1 MKVENVTEYQILFEP
16 GCGLDDFYTE
26 DENEYEQYFQELEDN
41 NELDKISQCVRKDYV
56 WNDENQ
62 DYEEDWVEILYDNIN
77 EEKELPMFI
86 EYYYATEERAK
97 QRAKELQ
104 KLGRTTKIKKSGNE
118 YALYVSYEP
127 ISEINEDIEENTKTK
142 LVKSY
147 KETDYGW
154 HNNATTIYGELL
166 DGNYYSYVPDNESL
180 SIYNAP
186 ITDKYIDTAYN
197 YQTDDERADDKW
209 FDNFDK
215 EHNITA
221 KYSQDQL
228 FALQDELDNIYF
240 NEENGIL
247 DESYKVYT
255 LVGDDGV
262 YNSYEVD
269 TVETEEQAEDRV
281 AELQAETG
289 NSAYYE
295 ETSNNNTTLYEIEY
309 AVPDYTG
316 GGIYQYTGKLKDNN
330 YFIADDTNCPF
341 NIRILDVDPD
351 IVHTD
356 DEGIEYTTFEDV
368 DYQEQHLVEDVDI
381 DNAREMTKAILQWIV
396 NNEPEGNYQMEDI
409 ENLLNGVNKTINKKE
424 TKVVETNTN
433 GRDKSDFKQMLKTFD
448 NNGKYA
454 KRGNWEIGRG
464 GYDLWYEI
472 SYNKV
477 PVIGC
482 TSGKVS
488 AYQKGYEDYAKLVAD
503 EYNDTYVDTLTEGK
517 VTTMSGTYNTEEYNK
532 ICDELKQAYKDAW
545 NGKISY
551 TELEDKKKSSGLSNG
566 ELSSIQYIAS
576 REDDKKEESSKLTE
590 TSDDELEKLEQ
601 DLRAREIQALKDI
614 GDPDPDNLMGI
625 AKRLPAEQY
634 SKFEKEQ
641 AILDTIRMIH
651 SILIYTDSK
660 LWTEKYVMESKY
672 MQDYIN
678 DLGRDTVKDIVNKE
692 IADFKANATIQ
703 RGVYTDSEGVSYNS
717 LGWKKKTE
725 AKSLKTLVTK
735 IQNKINKVLQEPEY
749 GFTEKEIKDYTVVET
764 EKLNDEE
771 IKIEVRA
778 ELDYEGLDNLMTELN
793 PIIQK
798 YDENSY
804 FDADEPGIASAII
817 NTKINKITEAVDK
830 EEVQDKVEQEK
841 QETGIKDDID
851 TEDEVKTATK
861 KEVYQYAKQQG
872 LDLDKLRKQG
882 IDLSEVQDV
891 LDKVIGNMVS
901 KSVIEYEDKTNKQVD
916 WDFNVKD
923 NDIEI
928 IITELK

>member
-1 MKVENVTEYQILFEP
+1 MKVENVTEYQILFQP

-62 DYEEDWVEILYDNIN
+62 DYEEDWVEILFDNIN

-127 ISEINEDIEENTKTK
+127 ISEINEDIEEKDTKTK

-295 ETSNNNTTLYEIEY
+295 EETSNNNTTSYEIEY

-356 DEGIEYTTFEDV
+356 DEGIEYTTFEDM

-381 DNAREMTKAILQWIV
+381 DNAREMTKAILQWV
-396 NNEPEGNYQMEDI
+396 VDNEPEGNYQIEDI
-409 ENLLNGVNKTINKKE
+409 ENLLDSVNKTINKKE
-424 TKVVETNTN
+424 TKVVETNIN

-448 NNGKYA
+448 SNGKYA

-517 VTTMSGTYNTEEYNK
+517 VTTMSGTYDIEEYHK

-590 TSDDELEKLEQ
+590 TSDDELEKQEQ

-614 GDPDPDNLMGI
+614 GDPNPDNLFGI

-660 LWTEKYVMESKY
+660 LWTEKYVMENKY
-672 MQDYIN
+672 MQDCIN

-717 LGWKKKTE
+717 LGWKKK
-725 AKSLKTLVTK
+725 
-735 IQNKINKVLQEPEY
+735 
-749 GFTEKEIKDYTVVET
+749 
-764 EKLNDEE
+764 
-771 IKIEVRA
+771 
-778 ELDYEGLDNLMTELN
+778 
-793 PIIQK
+793 
-798 YDENSY
+798 
-804 FDADEPGIASAII
+804 
-817 NTKINKITEAVDK
+817 TEAVDK

>member
-1 MKVENVTEYQILFEP
+1 MKVDKVTEYQILFEP

-41 NELDKISQCVRKDYV
+41 NELDKISQCVKKDYI

-62 DYEEDWVEILYDNIN
+62 DYEEDWVEILFDNIN

-86 EYYYATEERAK
+86 EYYYATEEQAK

-104 KLGRTTKIKKSGNE
+104 KLGRTTKIKEEDNK

-127 ISEINEDIEENTKTK
+127 ISEIDEDIDKDTKTK

-197 YQTDDERADDKW
+197 YQTDDERADDEW

-215 EHNITA
+215 EHNVTA
-221 KYSQDQL
+221 KYSQNQL
-228 FALQDELDNIYF
+228 FTLIDELDNIYF
-240 NEENGIL
+240 NGENGIL

-255 LVGDDGV
+255 LVGDNGV

-269 TVETEEQAEDRV
+269 TVETEEQAVDRV
-281 AELQAETG
+281 AEIQAETG

-295 ETSNNNTTLYEIEY
+295 EETS
-309 AVPDYTG
+309 
-316 GGIYQYTGKLKDNN
+316 
-330 YFIADDTNCPF
+330 
-341 NIRILDVDPD
+341 
-351 IVHTD
+351 
-356 DEGIEYTTFEDV
+356 
-368 DYQEQHLVEDVDI
+368 
-381 DNAREMTKAILQWIV
+381 
-396 NNEPEGNYQMEDI
+396 
-409 ENLLNGVNKTINKKE
+409 NKKE
-424 TKVVETNTN
+424 TLDIVNVIRTNGGNEDYPITLYGELSDNTYFVYYPEDDLVEVYDTDPSELINIIYAIQDEEDDEEAVMQYQEEYNEFFEQHNVETYNIDDEITNKLKEIYLNGNEKIESKKETRVVETNLN

-482 TSGKVS
+482 TDGKVS

-517 VTTMSGTYNTEEYNK
+517 VTTMSGTYDIEKYDK

-551 TELEDKKKSSGLSNG
+551 TELEDKKKNSGLSNG

-576 REDDKKEESSKLTE
+576 RETDKKEESSKLTE
-590 TSDDELEKLEQ
+590 TSDNELEKLKQ
-601 DLRAREIQALKDI
+601 DLKARERQALKDI
-614 GDPDPDNLMGI
+614 GDPNPDDLIGI

-634 SKFEKEQ
+634 NEFKKEQ
-641 AILDTIRMIH
+641 DRIDTISMIH

-660 LWTEKYVMESKY
+660 LWTEKYVMEDKY
-672 MQDYIN
+672 MQDYIK
-678 DLGRDTVKDIVNKE
+678 DLGEDTVRDIVNKE
-692 IADFKANATIQ
+692 IADFKENATVQ
-703 RGVYTDSEGVSYNS
+703 RDVYTDSEGVSYNS
-717 LGWKKKTE
+717 LDWKKKTE
-725 AKSLKTLVTK
+725 AVD
-735 IQNKINKVLQEPEY
+735 I
-749 GFTEKEIKDYTVVET
+749 
-764 EKLNDEE
+764 
-771 IKIEVRA
+771 
-778 ELDYEGLDNLMTELN
+778 
-793 PIIQK
+793 
-798 YDENSY
+798 
-804 FDADEPGIASAII
+804 
-817 NTKINKITEAVDK
+817 DK

>member
-1 MKVENVTEYQILFEP
+1 MKVDKVTEYQILFEP

-41 NELDKISQCVRKDYV
+41 NELDKISQCVKKDYI

-62 DYEEDWVEILYDNIN
+62 DYEEDWVEILFDNIN

-86 EYYYATEERAK
+86 EYYYATEEQAK

-104 KLGRTTKIKKSGNE
+104 KLGRTTKIKEEDNK

-127 ISEINEDIEENTKTK
+127 LSEIDEDKDTKTK

-154 HNNATTIYGELL
+154 HNNATTIYGELV

-197 YQTDDERADDKW
+197 YQTDDERADDEW

-215 EHNITA
+215 EHNVTA
-221 KYSQDQL
+221 KYSQNQL
-228 FALQDELDNIYF
+228 FALIDELDNIYF
-240 NEENGIL
+240 NGENGIL

-255 LVGDDGV
+255 LVGDNGV

-269 TVETEEQAEDRV
+269 TVETEEQAVDRV
-281 AELQAETG
+281 AEIQAETG

-295 ETSNNNTTLYEIEY
+295 E
-309 AVPDYTG
+309 
-316 GGIYQYTGKLKDNN
+316 
-330 YFIADDTNCPF
+330 
-341 NIRILDVDPD
+341 
-351 IVHTD
+351 
-356 DEGIEYTTFEDV
+356 
-368 DYQEQHLVEDVDI
+368 
-381 DNAREMTKAILQWIV
+381 
-396 NNEPEGNYQMEDI
+396 
-409 ENLLNGVNKTINKKE
+409 E
-424 TKVVETNTN
+424 TRVVETNLN

-448 NNGKYA
+448 SNGKYA

-482 TSGKVS
+482 TDGKVS

-517 VTTMSGTYNTEEYNK
+517 VITMSGTYDTEKYDK

-576 REDDKKEESSKLTE
+576 RETDKKEESSKLTE
-590 TSDDELEKLEQ
+590 TSDNELEKLKQ
-601 DLRAREIQALKDI
+601 DLKARERQALKDI
-614 GDPDPDNLMGI
+614 GDPNPDNLFGI

-634 SKFEKEQ
+634 NKFEKEQ
-641 AILDTIRMIH
+641 AILDTISMIH

-660 LWTEKYVMESKY
+660 LWTEKYVMEDKY

-703 RGVYTDSEGVSYNS
+703 RNVYTDSEGVSYNS
-717 LGWKKKTE
+717 LDWKKKTE
-725 AKSLKTLVTK
+725 AV
-735 IQNKINKVLQEPEY
+735 
-749 GFTEKEIKDYTVVET
+749 D
-764 EKLNDEE
+764 
-771 IKIEVRA
+771 
-778 ELDYEGLDNLMTELN
+778 
-793 PIIQK
+793 
-798 YDENSY
+798 
-804 FDADEPGIASAII
+804 
-817 NTKINKITEAVDK
+817 VDK

-841 QETGIKDDID
+841 QETGIKEDID

>member
-127 ISEINEDIEENTKTK
+127 ISEINEDIEEKDTKTK

-295 ETSNNNTTLYEIEY
+295 EETSNNNTTSYEIEY

-368 DYQEQHLVEDVDI
+368 DYQEQHLVEDVDT
-381 DNAREMTKAILQWIV
+381 DKAREMTKAILQWIV

-409 ENLLNGVNKTINKKE
+409 ENLLNGVNKTINKRE

-448 NNGKYA
+448 SNGKYA

-488 AYQKGYEDYAKLVAD
+488 AYQKGYEDYAKLVAA

-517 VTTMSGTYNTEEYNK
+517 VTTMSGTYDTEEYHK

-576 REDDKKEESSKLTE
+576 REDDK
-590 TSDDELEKLEQ
+590 
-601 DLRAREIQALKDI
+601 DI
-614 GDPDPDNLMGI
+614 
-625 AKRLPAEQY
+625 E
-634 SKFEKEQ
+634 
-641 AILDTIRMIH
+641 
-651 SILIYTDSK
+651 
-660 LWTEKYVMESKY
+660 
-672 MQDYIN
+672 
-678 DLGRDTVKDIVNKE
+678 
-692 IADFKANATIQ
+692 
-703 RGVYTDSEGVSYNS
+703 
-717 LGWKKKTE
+717 KKTE

-817 NTKINKITEAVDK
+817 NTKLNKITEAVDK
-830 EEVQDKVEQEK
+830 EEIQDKVEQEK